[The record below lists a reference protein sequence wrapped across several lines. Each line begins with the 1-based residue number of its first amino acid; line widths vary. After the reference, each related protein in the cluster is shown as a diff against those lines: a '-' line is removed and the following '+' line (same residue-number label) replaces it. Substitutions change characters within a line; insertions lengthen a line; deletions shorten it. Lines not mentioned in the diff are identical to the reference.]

1 MIGRLLVAAPI
12 LYIGVCYLYLY
23 LVHFGFGGQ
32 SVVFASPSDIFSISF
47 GKVAPFYFLMF
58 GAYVYGHLYQVNDPL
73 KIKGREEFEQHPTLE
88 GPIASFPIKAFP
100 WLCLLGFV
108 IAYFSRDTVVFV
120 FLLLAGIPF
129 YAKAARSV
137 AEKNDL
143 DLRVTHAVATFMM
156 FTGILLATGFS
167 HGFSL
172 RYDEFEDLVGH
183 YPTCGES
190 VVLMPVGDRFIVAQP
205 DGQRAV
211 ADERCE
217 VQFQFKRRRA
227 TVWPL

>member
-12 LYIGVCYLYLY
+12 LYIGVCYIYLY

-32 SVVFASPSDIFSISF
+32 SVVFASASDIFSISF
-47 GKVAPFYFLMF
+47 GKVAPFYFLML
-58 GAYVYGHLYQVNDPL
+58 GAYAYAHLYQVNDPF
-73 KIKGREEFEQHPTLE
+73 KIKGREEFEPHPTLE

-100 WLCLLGFV
+100 WLCLLLFV
-108 IAYFSRDTVVFV
+108 VAYFTRGAVVLI
-120 FLLLAGIPF
+120 FLLFAGTPL
-129 YAKAARSV
+129 YAKAARLV

-143 DLRVTHAVATFMM
+143 DLRLSQAVAIFLM

-172 RYDEFEDLVGH
+172 RYTEFEDLVGD
-183 YPTCGES
+183 YPICGDS

-205 DGQRAV
+205 DGQRAI
-211 ADERCE
+211 ADDECE
-217 VQFQFKRRRA
+217 IKFQFQKRKA
-227 TVWPL
+227 TVWPR